1 MAHNETLAREYVQIL
16 VSYMREDGNFLEF
29 GPLQRGL
36 IWGIGRLA
44 QVERELLVAHHA
56 GRYLLPYLESD
67 DAAVRG
73 LAAWALGSL
82 GTGEAGGKLEA
93 LLEDHE
99 EVQLYLDR
107 RVVRSS
113 VGDLARQA
121 LGEIRGR

>member
-1 MAHNETLAREYVQIL
+1 MDPPSFEISKRTRFRLSLAKPTSF
-16 VSYMREDGNFLEF
+16 VSSAA
-29 GPLQRGL
+29 
-36 IWGIGRLA
+36 A
-44 QVERELLVAHHA
+44 QVAHHA